1 METNLNRFHLSGLYS
16 YIFSYSET
24 SPIRQKSLD
33 SKAFLNPFR
42 YKVSRL
48 LPAKL
53 HTQHGA
59 FEETSPPVALSSIH
73 SPTLDRI

>member
-24 SPIRQKSLD
+24 PPYTTKSLD

-53 HTQHGA
+53 HTQHDA
-59 FEETSPPVALSSIH
+59 FEETDQPAGLSSTHI
-73 SPTLDRI
+73 PTLGRA

>member
-53 HTQHGA
+53 HTQHDA
-59 FEETSPPVALSSIH
+59 FAEKGPPAGLSSTR
-73 SPTLDRI
+73 SPTLDRV

>member
-53 HTQHGA
+53 HTRHGA
-59 FEETSPPVALSSIH
+59 SVEKDPPAGLSSIH
-73 SPTLDRI
+73 SLILGRV

>member
-53 HTQHGA
+53 HTQHDA
-59 FEETSPPVALSSIH
+59 FAEIGPPAGLSSIR
-73 SPTLDRI
+73 SLALGRI